1 MTEFEK
7 RVFGMSKDDIRT
19 QYMESLTA
27 NLSGLEMVV
36 MSIMSDCQELIAMKS
51 PTCPAPSTDEL
62 IRKQLNI
69 AKHILCEMMDAK
81 REKETV

>member
-1 MTEFEK
+1 MTEDQK
-7 RVFGMSKDDIRT
+7 RMFGMSTDDIRK
-19 QYMESLTA
+19 QYMESITA
-27 NLSGLEMVV
+27 RLSGLEMVV

-69 AKHILCEMMDAK
+69 AKFILCEMMDAK
-81 REKETV
+81 RKETV